1 MTNYTILK
9 LPFSTS
15 TTDSVTYA
23 GNFTT
28 TNYTS
33 ATPEDPYFGYSVAE
47 RVIIGIIL
55 VTIIFLAISGNILVC
70 IAVFTDRRLKHLNN
84 LFLVSL
90 AIADLLVAGVV
101 MTFAVVN
108 DISGTWMFGSVFC
121 NIWVSS
127 DVMCSTA
134 SILNLCVISLDRY
147 IHIRDPLKYA
157 RLMTWKKVAAM
168 IAFVW
173 IMSVIISF
181 LPIHLGWHRNNSQQP
196 PDKCILE
203 ISGTYAIVSST
214 ISFYIPCIV
223 MLALYCKLYM
233 YARQQVKSIKST
245 LVGNHLQDSKNSGK
259 GTSSKV
265 SDHKA
270 AVTLGIIMGVFL
282 FCWLPFFILN
292 LIEAYCRC
300 APIILFQILTWLGYV
315 NSCLNPIIYSIFNQ
329 EFRSAFKKILFQKTC
344 HVCMDDRASFDFSPS
359 KAKNGRNHM
368 RKEYLIVENGSKAS
382 RDSTDPLCSDAVTA
396 V

>member
-1 MTNYTILK
+1 MTNYTFLK
-9 LPFSTS
+9 LHFST
-15 TTDSVTYA
+15 TTSDSVTYA

-28 TNYTS
+28 NNSTS
-33 ATPEDPYFGYSVAE
+33 ADPEDSHFGYSIAE

-181 LPIHLGWHRNNSQQP
+181 IPIHLGWHRNPGDNSPQP

-203 ISGTYAIVSST
+203 ISGTYAVVSST

-245 LVGNHLQDSKNSGK
+245 LVGNHLQDSRNSGK

-270 AVTLGIIMGVFL
+270 AVT
-282 FCWLPFFILN
+282 
-292 LIEAYCRC
+292 
-300 APIILFQILTWLGYV
+300 
-315 NSCLNPIIYSIFNQ
+315 
-329 EFRSAFKKILFQKTC
+329 
-344 HVCMDDRASFDFSPS
+344 PS